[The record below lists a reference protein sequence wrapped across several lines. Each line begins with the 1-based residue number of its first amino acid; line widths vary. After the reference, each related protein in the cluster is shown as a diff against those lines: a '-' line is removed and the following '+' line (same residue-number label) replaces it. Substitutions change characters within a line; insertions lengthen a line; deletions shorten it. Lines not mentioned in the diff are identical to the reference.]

1 MEAVVDLYLVRLRL
15 HLRRGGNWM
24 SQSSDDSIVI
34 AHLGFLQGVISR
46 MGANSF
52 ALKALSA
59 AFGSAAIALS
69 ASSAEKGM
77 LLLSTGFFPI
87 LIFWIMDA
95 QYLKY
100 ERAYRSMYERVR
112 RREEI
117 DPFSLSPEPFMSDAG
132 HVLKIAISWSVAPF
146 YISILFGIVI
156 IFLIARL

>member
-1 MEAVVDLYLVRLRL
+1 V
-15 HLRRGGNWM
+15 
-24 SQSSDDSIVI
+24 STSSSDVSIVI

-59 AFGSAAIALS
+59 AFGSAAIALA
-69 ASSAEKGM
+69 ASSTDKSM

-87 LIFWIMDA
+87 LIFWTMDA

-100 ERAYRSMYERVR
+100 ERAYRKMYEKVR

-117 DPFSLSPEPFMSDAG
+117 DPFSLSPEPFMSEAG
-132 HVLKIAISWSVAPF
+132 HVLRIAISWSVAPF
-146 YISILFGIVI
+146 YVSILLGVTA
-156 IFLIARL
+156 IFLIGRL